1 MLSLVC
7 CHHALFFR
15 LFPKQQE
22 EQGRA
27 LCEGA
32 FVSSCVEHIYCHMH
46 RIMHRACGVVCM
58 CFVMLRE
65 IIVLCKAKKAG
76 DAEGPVNKMES
87 FYPRPLFQVSGNSVE
102 AMSATQGIAH
112 FLHIRLLKY
121 RLLTRMIYCCY
132 LSSFKSQLS

>member
-46 RIMHRACGVVCM
+46 RIMHRACGIVCM
-58 CFVMLRE
+58 CFVVLRE
-65 IIVLCKAKKAG
+65 IIVLCKAKKLEMLKALLI
-76 DAEGPVNKMES
+76 KWS
-87 FYPRPLFQVSGNSVE
+87 LFTPG
-102 AMSATQGIAH
+102 H
-112 FLHIRLLKY
+112 Y
-121 RLLTRMIYCCY
+121 
-132 LSSFKSQLS
+132 FK